1 MSASTDV
8 IVAAQALAQIQAVA
22 NSVAGG
28 EPAQLSAALTQIA
41 GTCATALGQLATDG
55 FLPP

>member
-8 IVAAQALAQIQAVA
+8 IVAAQALAEIQAICNA
-22 NSVAGG
+22 NAGG
-28 EPAQLSAALTQIA
+28 EPAQLAQALTQIA
-41 GTCATALGQLATDG
+41 NFAQATLTQLAGDG

>member
-41 GTCATALGQLATDG
+41 GTCATALGQLSASCAR
-55 FLPP
+55 